1 MHRLLSQA
9 GPFIRRGRGIVERG
23 IVERGIVRRAAAL
36 GAAALGAAAVVA
48 VAAPGTLGAQMPGV
62 PVLQNA
68 FTAPGAAVAVNG
80 GAIDA
85 ANAVALAG
93 SWTPGSARFVLS
105 AGGGMLL
112 PDEGEDAFAW
122 GVRVAAPIPRPA
134 AGNFGIGLFVGVG
147 GANPDAGSV
156 TVVPAGASIGWRRA
170 MGATRALS
178 LYAAPFY
185 NWTRLTVDDEST
197 TAGHVRVSAGL
208 DLAVTPSWGVTVG
221 LETGQ
226 EADADEPGPT
236 GIGYGLGLSYAFG
249 RGR

>member
-1 MHRLLSQA
+1 MNRLLSQA

-23 IVERGIVRRAAAL
+23 IVRRAAGL
-36 GAAALGAAAVVA
+36 GAAALVAATVFA
-48 VAAPGTLGAQMPGV
+48 VADPGTLGAQMPGV

-122 GVRVAAPIPRPA
+122 GVRVAVPIPRPA
-134 AGNFGIGLFVGVG
+134 AGDFGIGLFVGV
-147 GANPDAGSV
+147 
-156 TVVPAGASIGWRRA
+156 
-170 MGATRALS
+170 L
-178 LYAAPFY
+178 AAAI
-185 NWTRLTVDDEST
+185 L
-197 TAGHVRVSAGL
+197 VSH
-208 DLAVTPSWGVTVG
+208 D
-221 LETGQ
+221 
-226 EADADEPGPT
+226 
-236 GIGYGLGLSYAFG
+236 
-249 RGR
+249 RGRAVRINLYIRLEV